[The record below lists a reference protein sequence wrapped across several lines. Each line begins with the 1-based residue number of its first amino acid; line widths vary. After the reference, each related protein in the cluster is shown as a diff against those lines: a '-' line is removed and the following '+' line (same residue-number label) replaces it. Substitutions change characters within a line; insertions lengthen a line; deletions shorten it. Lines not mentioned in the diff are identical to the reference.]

1 MPKVEFVE
9 AKRIAKALDIQIK
22 FWRIDEGEEE
32 LAALLPLHWDYWA
45 EARSRF
51 ASAHRRLE
59 WLASRVL
66 FHQLFGPDDSIA
78 YYETKRPYVRT
89 PHSLPYTEISISHTG
104 NVVCLACARVPIGVD
119 IERYAPRA
127 LRLIDKFLTPE
138 EQGLLL
144 SGEGGEREQRA
155 VDLWSAKE
163 AAYKRYDRPD
173 TELGRDFR
181 LTADGEARLRVAPTF
196 EAPSGRVYIARTA
209 EFALAVCR

>member
-144 SGEGGEREQRA
+144 SGEGGSESSGLSTCGVPRRRLINA
-155 VDLWSAKE
+155 MIGRIPSWGAISAL
-163 AAYKRYDRPD
+163 RPM
-173 TELGRDFR
+173 GRH
-181 LTADGEARLRVAPTF
+181 G
-196 EAPSGRVYIARTA
+196 
-209 EFALAVCR
+209 